1 MEAAFI
7 ISSMELYHMN
17 HSIKFSDGIS
27 FDTSGSSYHLT
38 RRKDGWYVVGK
49 GMLTA
54 VNSVEDGREV
64 IREMQE
70 LERLRTKKPQET

>member
-1 MEAAFI
+1 MKANNI
-7 ISSMELYHMN
+7 T
-17 HSIKFSDGIS
+17 FSDGVG
-27 FDTSGSSYHLT
+27 FNTSGSSYHLT

-54 VNSVEDGREV
+54 VNSIEDGREV

-70 LERLRTKKPQET
+70 LERLHAKKPQAT